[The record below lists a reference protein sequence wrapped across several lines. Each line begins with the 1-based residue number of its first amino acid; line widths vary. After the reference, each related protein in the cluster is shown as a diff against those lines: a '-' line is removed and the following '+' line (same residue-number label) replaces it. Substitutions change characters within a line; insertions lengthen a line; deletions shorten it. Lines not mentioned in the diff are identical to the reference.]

1 MENNTDNSYKDF
13 EHEMMDAGRLKNLLC
28 GAVFLLYIFVSAGLF
43 STQDPKELLYFTLTV
58 VSFAFVAQFFV
69 APYTNKIITE
79 EVSALLKRDRNGNLS
94 AEERTHA
101 VKLLLACP
109 KKIAKEVVII
119 FSIICLACI
128 IALTLRFTISRETLA
143 YICFTSLLGTY
154 NSGANAFFYA
164 EDLCS
169 RKTYELIQKDI
180 NAQQLIEEKA
190 IRCPIHTRILVFYVL
205 PLFLIAVSQIIFCWM
220 IHYDEVLSPKNLYR
234 TVSLFTLNTLITVLM
249 GLYIQKQI
257 RESVD
262 NVNMTLEKLTENIF
276 SPLYLPTDLSN
287 EVSHEIFILDG
298 FIGHLQDLL
307 TDTTNSRKQI
317 IDSSEKLFSLS
328 KDTAQTAISEASAV
342 RECIATLENT
352 KHQQTRLSNSITE
365 IQDNARET
373 QEETLQGS
381 ELLSAGISK
390 MTEIVQANLDTV
402 NGIKLLSK
410 KIDKMWDVINTI
422 DDIAERTRTIAFNAE
437 LDVFISNDSSEKIH
451 IIANEIRRLAS
462 TITDATTDIKQKI
475 TAIQHSTDNL
485 IITSESGIQKTREG
499 SEFYSRL
506 EENFSD
512 LKISSDITT
521 ETIENTLNIS
531 LTQSKAFEQID
542 DTLLELNSG
551 FELFSQSSQLLNTQV
566 EKLQKLAKII
576 GEQNGTQED
585 EA

>member
-1 MENNTDNSYKDF
+1 MENNTDNNYKDF
-13 EHEMMDAGRLKNLLC
+13 EHEMMDTGRLKNLVC
-28 GAVFLLYIFVSAGLF
+28 GAVFFLYIFVSTGLF
-43 STQDPKELLYFTLTV
+43 SNQDPKGLLYFTLTA
-58 VSFAFVAQFFV
+58 VSFAFAAQFFV

-79 EVSALLKRDRNGNLS
+79 EISSLLKKDRNEELTVD
-94 AEERTHA
+94 ERTHA
-101 VKLLLACP
+101 VQLLLKCP
-109 KKIAKEVVII
+109 TKIAKEVVII
-119 FSIICLACI
+119 FSVTCLACI
-128 IALTLRFTISRETLA
+128 IALTLRFTISKEILA
-143 YICFTSLLGTY
+143 YICFTSLLGIY

-164 EDLCS
+164 ENLCS
-169 RKTYELIQKDI
+169 QKTYELIQKDI
-180 NAQQLIEEKA
+180 NAQLLIEEKA
-190 IRCPIHTRILVFYVL
+190 IRCPIHTRIMGFYVL
-205 PLFLIAVSQIIFCWM
+205 PYFLIAISQIIFCWM
-220 IHYDEVLSPKNLYR
+220 IHYDEILSAENIYR
-234 TVSLFTLNTLITVLM
+234 TSSLFTLNTLICIGM

-257 RESVD
+257 RDSVD
-262 NVNMTLEKLTENIF
+262 NVNMTLEKLTENII

-287 EVSHEIFILDG
+287 EISHSIFILDG
-298 FIGHLQDLL
+298 FISHLQDLL
-307 TDTTNSRKQI
+307 TDTTNTRKQI
-317 IDSSEKLFSLS
+317 IDSSEKLFTIS

-352 KHQQTRLSNSITE
+352 KNQQARLSKFITG
-365 IQDNARET
+365 IQENARET

-381 ELLSAGISK
+381 ELLSSGIAK
-390 MTEIVQANLDTV
+390 MSEIVQANLDTV
-402 NGIKLLSK
+402 NGIKMLSK
-410 KIDKMWDVINTI
+410 KIDRMWDVINTI

-437 LDVFISNDSSEKIH
+437 LDVSISNDSSEKIH

-506 EENFSD
+506 EENFND

-521 ETIENTLNIS
+521 ESIENTLNIS

-551 FELFSQSSQLLNTQV
+551 FELFSQSSQFLNTQV

-576 GEQNGTQED
+576 GEQNGTQEVK
-585 EA
+585 A

>member
-1 MENNTDNSYKDF
+1 
-13 EHEMMDAGRLKNLLC
+13 
-28 GAVFLLYIFVSAGLF
+28 
-43 STQDPKELLYFTLTV
+43 
-58 VSFAFVAQFFV
+58 
-69 APYTNKIITE
+69 
-79 EVSALLKRDRNGNLS
+79 
-94 AEERTHA
+94 
-101 VKLLLACP
+101 
-109 KKIAKEVVII
+109 
-119 FSIICLACI
+119 
-128 IALTLRFTISRETLA
+128 
-143 YICFTSLLGTY
+143 
-154 NSGANAFFYA
+154 
-164 EDLCS
+164 
-169 RKTYELIQKDI
+169 
-180 NAQQLIEEKA
+180 
-190 IRCPIHTRILVFYVL
+190 
-205 PLFLIAVSQIIFCWM
+205 M

-352 KHQQTRLSNSITE
+352 KHQQTRLSKSITE